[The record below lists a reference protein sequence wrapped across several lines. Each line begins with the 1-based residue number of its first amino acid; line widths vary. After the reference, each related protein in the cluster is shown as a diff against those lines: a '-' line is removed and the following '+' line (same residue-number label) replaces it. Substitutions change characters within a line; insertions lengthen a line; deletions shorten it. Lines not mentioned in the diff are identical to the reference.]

1 MPWRAVITRP
11 VPRPATA
18 GPAPPAAHLLF
29 PPGREHQHPGGEQA
43 CSPLAGRIGRPSCGG
58 AGRSVNCSGPGISA
72 ALDLPEDQ
80 PNPGIPQ
87 VESSPGDARR
97 PRPAPDPARPSGT
110 APGTARRRCARHDRP
125 HPQPPQQVGGLA
137 AAAQPGQRRWP
148 AGAST
153 LAPTPASL
161 LAGARPGQSLRLCR
175 ADPRDCASDPTR
187 TLRTTM
193 HVLVFMIFSLA
204 CAFCGWRTG
213 GGHRCHC
220 RAPPG

>member
-29 PPGREHQHPGGEQA
+29 PPGREHQHPGGEPA

-58 AGRSVNCSGPGISA
+58 AGRSVNCSGPDISA
-72 ALDLPEDQ
+72 ALDLPENQ
-80 PNPGIPQ
+80 ANPGIPQ

-125 HPQPPQQVGGLA
+125 ASSA
-137 AAAQPGQRRWP
+137 AATSRWARSSRLARPEAVARRSMY
-148 AGAST
+148 A
-153 LAPTPASL
+153 APTPASL

>member
-29 PPGREHQHPGGEQA
+29 PPGREHQHPGGEPA

-58 AGRSVNCSGPGISA
+58 AGRSVNCSGPDISA
-72 ALDLPEDQ
+72 ALDLPENQ

-125 HPQPPQQVGGLA
+125 HPQPPRQVGGLA

-148 AGAST
+148 AGACT
-153 LAPTPASL
+153 LLQRQHRFWQVPGRARASGYAALTPAI
-161 LAGARPGQSLRLCR
+161 ARRIQPGRSVRPCTSW
-175 ADPRDCASDPTR
+175 CS
-187 TLRTTM
+187 
-193 HVLVFMIFSLA
+193 
-204 CAFCGWRTG
+204 
-213 GGHRCHC
+213 
-220 RAPPG
+220 

>member
-29 PPGREHQHPGGEQA
+29 PPGREHQHPGGEPAWPA
-43 CSPLAGRIGRPSCGG
+43 CPPPAGRIGRPSCGG
-58 AGRSVNCSGPGISA
+58 AGRSVNCSGPGTSA
-72 ALDLPEDQ
+72 ALDLQEDQ

-87 VESSPGDARR
+87 VKAAQGDARR

-137 AAAQPGQRRWP
+137 AAHP
-148 AGAST
+148 
-153 LAPTPASL
+153 
-161 LAGARPGQSLRLCR
+161 ARPEAVARSSTSGQPRRLRPQPAIVTMLC
-175 ADPRDCASDPTR
+175 DQLTN
-187 TLRTTM
+187 
-193 HVLVFMIFSLA
+193 A
-204 CAFCGWRTG
+204 CAGSCQPCARASGPPIGSRPG
-213 GGHRCHC
+213 RRPGHR
-220 RAPPG
+220 